1 MCMGK
6 TNTVGK
12 NAMSLDNIYVI
23 SSLNGSAVFNLN
35 NMKMLFLNKAEL
47 NEFKSDLLCSKDNS
61 DSKYKHFLEEPELMG
76 ADTEF
81 ALNPTISTGM
91 ACNYSCS

>member
-1 MCMGK
+1 MGK

-12 NAMSLDNIYVI
+12 NAMSLDNISVI

-91 ACNYSCS
+91 T